1 MPNVRVLLVDDR
13 MLVRLGIKSIFA
25 GQRDIEVV
33 GESGDFEEIL
43 ELVGRLKP
51 NVVIID
57 ALTHD
62 LDTDKLT
69 RRILDQ
75 SDDFIGI
82 LILAS
87 TADQGVVSA
96 VRSGANGL
104 LLKHSNP
111 AQLISAVQMVAKGY
125 YLLPPQDS
133 NGDAPKLALTT
144 QIQHPPKERIG
155 LLTER
160 ELDVFRLVSL
170 GWSNAE
176 IARDLALGE
185 STVKSHIR
193 SILAKLD
200 LRNRVHIV
208 IFAYRV
214 GMFPGSASRTSRRE
228 KMGERNSA

>member
-1 MPNVRVLLVDDR
+1 MLNIRVLLADDR

-25 GQRDIEVV
+25 DQRDIEVV

-43 ELVGRLKP
+43 ELVVGLKP
-51 NVVIID
+51 AVVIID
-57 ALTHD
+57 ALAHD

-69 RRILDQ
+69 RRIIDQ
-75 SDDFIGI
+75 SAQSIGI
-82 LILAS
+82 LILAN
-87 TADQGVVSA
+87 AHDQGVLSA
-96 VRSGANGL
+96 IRSGANGL

-125 YLLPPQDS
+125 YLLPPPADD
-133 NGDAPKLALTT
+133 GGAPPATPASH
-144 QIQHPPKERIG
+144 IRHPPKERIEQ
-155 LLTER
+155 LTER
-160 ELDVFRLVSL
+160 ELDVFRLVSH

-176 IARDLALGE
+176 IAQDLALRE

-214 GMFPGSASRTSRRE
+214 GMFPGWASHPSRRE
-228 KMGERNSA
+228 TMGERDSA